1 MIYRS
6 QDIRV
11 ETKLSKNRKGIFCKL
26 KEATQLLIRTR
37 PDKEFPEQE
46 KICEKVL

>member
-1 MIYRS
+1 MEI
-6 QDIRV
+6 
-11 ETKLSKNRKGIFCKL
+11 KLSKNRKGIFCKL

-46 KICEKVL
+46 KVCEKVL